1 MKNKNEEFKDELSFH
16 YSLLINTERKEQRK
30 RTIIIL
36 IIFSITLISVLISTI
51 YSYKAYKSTKDILS
65 NNKVESKKYFQTLSV
80 VYSGG
85 HHLNLDGLFFG
96 YELPNPLVISITND
110 GDYKIN
116 YKISINNIST
126 NLASNSNLYYTITK
140 NNETSSPKILP
151 VKDDDLLTELTIS
164 PKETASYII
173 KANYTGI
180 VPEGESM
187 FYHAN
192 ISVIQTNSDS
202 SLLE

>member
-1 MKNKNEEFKDELSFH
+1 MKNKNEEFKDELSFQ
-16 YSLLINTERKEQRK
+16 YSLLINAERKEQRK

-116 YKISINNIST
+116 YKIS
-126 NLASNSNLYYTITK
+126 K

>member
-1 MKNKNEEFKDELSFH
+1 MKNKNEEFKDELAFQ
-16 YSLLINTERKEQRK
+16 YSILINAERKEQRK

-51 YSYKAYKSTKDILS
+51 YSYKAYKSTKSILS
-65 NNKVESKKYFQTLSV
+65 NNKVESKKYFQTLNV
-80 VYSGG
+80 TYSGG
-85 HHLNLDGLFFG
+85 RQFNLDGLYYG
-96 YELPNPLVISITND
+96 YESPTPMVISITND

-116 YKISINNIST
+116 YKISISNIGT

-151 VKDDDLLTELTIS
+151 VKDDDLLVDMTIL

-180 VPEGESM
+180 VPEGVSM